1 MWPQIEQ
8 DLAQLL
14 SKKVFPGLRGV
25 AEYEKLLRP
34 NGQPDARACQAAAHA
49 IVNSTDLTDG
59 IKEFGRRQTAKVQEW
74 SKPIYRAVSPKNKK
88 NGFWWFDEELVQRW
102 SRRYPPGAP
111 NRKQQILESI
121 RPMLAVCKDWND
133 FTELLVLSP
142 KPSIPI
148 ITGQGQYKP
157 IYSPKDPLHAEYSNV
172 LYIGGYTQC
181 FVPFLNANDTSPYML

>member
-1 MWPQIEQ
+1 MWPQVEQ

-14 SKKVFPGLRGV
+14 SRKVFPGLRGV
-25 AEYEKLLRP
+25 PGYEELLSSD
-34 NGQPDARACQAAAHA
+34 GQPDATACQAAAHA
-49 IVNSTDLTDG
+49 IVNSTDLKDG
-59 IKEFGRRQTAKVQEW
+59 IKEFGRRERPKVQEW
-74 SKPIYRAVSPKNKK
+74 SKPICRAISHRNNP

-102 SRRYPPGAP
+102 SRRYPPGTL

-133 FTELLVLSP
+133 FTELRVLRP

-157 IYSPKDPLHAEYSNV
+157 IYSPKDPRHAAFSDV
-172 LYIGGYTQC
+172 LFIGGYTQC
-181 FVPFLNANDTSPYML
+181 FVPFLNAKDTSPYIL